1 VINRSRY
8 GGGIFP
14 EPERILAAHYLPNY
28 YGWANEFGSAG
39 FMKTLIV
46 GAGALGGVTRGQ
58 NAPNPD
64 LLGQILQA
72 GR

>member
-1 VINRSRY
+1 
-8 GGGIFP
+8 
-14 EPERILAAHYLPNY
+14 
-28 YGWANEFGSAG
+28 
-39 FMKTLIV
+39 MKTLIV
-46 GAGALGGVTRGQ
+46 GAGALGGVTRGK